1 MYLEYINDLESK
13 NIENVE
19 HLKQLCKHEK
29 EIIQNTKN
37 PKNFEEFTEYKES
50 VINEIDSTLPPFFIP
65 RIIQTQ
71 ERTSINGFTSGIFNQ
86 NNCESN
92 EDKIIEPFSELED
105 YLDRDDFTNLL
116 NVVSQFAGETGS
128 GILSFGESIFNSFVF
143 KTKKIN
149 DLEQQIETEVEG
161 NDDFEDDDYV
171 VPG

>member
-71 ERTSINGFTSGIFNQ
+71 ERTSINGFTSGIFN
-86 NNCESN
+86 
-92 EDKIIEPFSELED
+92 
-105 YLDRDDFTNLL
+105 
-116 NVVSQFAGETGS
+116 
-128 GILSFGESIFNSFVF
+128 
-143 KTKKIN
+143 
-149 DLEQQIETEVEG
+149 
-161 NDDFEDDDYV
+161 
-171 VPG
+171 